1 MRFLFLLL
9 DAISFF
15 TLNAIILNIRASATI
30 TDVTFKVMV
39 PIFILN
45 VILLFIFSF
54 YDFKYVFKRQTN
66 HLADAITAF
75 TVSFVVSSTGIYF
88 GTTLFKVPTPKTN
101 LLLILLFFYIYV
113 FISRKFYSSLHFSQ
127 VKILSIGTSRTLNRI
142 KNTLTDI
149 QNYKIAYDFKDTNE
163 ITTIPN
169 SEDVDLLL
177 ISNAILE
184 KDKNIANIIY
194 THFVSKGIF
203 CLTDLDFF
211 EHIFYRL
218 PKETL
223 RNTNLLI
230 KNINTKNEHLMYLT
244 VKRIIDILFSVCL
257 IPIFLPLGLII
268 YFSILIVDKQNPI
281 FFQERVGY
289 KGKSIQICKFRTLII
304 GTEKPTKTGKIL
316 RKFRLDEVPQ
326 LINILDGDISIV
338 GPRPLYT
345 KDFELLCKYVPAYL
359 VRSIVKPGLT
369 GWAQLNFKAPP
380 TYTTLEIPEFASENQ
395 KNEYFKDAY
404 VRLAYDAWYIKNASL
419 RLDCEIMFKT
429 AKRAFVKDTK
439 LSS

>member
-9 DAISFF
+9 DAIAFF
-15 TLNAIILNIRASATI
+15 TLNAIILNIRTSSTI
-30 TDVTFKVMV
+30 TNVTFKVMV

-54 YDFKYVFKRQTN
+54 YDFKYILKKQIN
-66 HLADAITAF
+66 HLAGAITAF
-75 TVSFVVSSTGIYF
+75 AVSFVVSSTGIYF
-88 GTTLFKVPTPKTN
+88 GATLFKIPTPKTN
-101 LLLILLFFYIYV
+101 LLLVLLIFYIYV
-113 FISRKFYSSLHFSQ
+113 FISRKFYDSLHFSQ

-142 KNTLTDI
+142 KNTLNDI
-149 QNYKIAYDFKDTNE
+149 PDYKIVYDFKDTNE
-163 ITTIPN
+163 ITNIPS
-169 SEDVDLLL
+169 SEDIDLLL
-177 ISNAILE
+177 ISNSILE

-194 THFVSKGIF
+194 NHFVSKGIF

-244 VKRIIDILFSVCL
+244 VKRIIDILFSLCL
-257 IPIFLPLGLII
+257 IPIFFPLGLII

-289 KGKSIQICKFRTLII
+289 KGKTIQICKFRTLVT
-304 GTEKPTKTGKIL
+304 GTEKVTKMGKIL

-326 LINILDGDISIV
+326 LINILDGEISIV

-345 KDFELLCKYVPAYL
+345 KDYELLNKYIPVHSL
-359 VRSIVKPGLT
+359 RSIVKPGLT
-369 GWAQLNFKAPP
+369 GWAQLNFGAPCN
-380 TYTTLEIPEFASENQ
+380 YFAVEIPQFQNDNQ

-419 RLDCEIMFKT
+419 KLDCEIMFKT
-429 AKRAFVKDTK
+429 AKRAFVKDKK